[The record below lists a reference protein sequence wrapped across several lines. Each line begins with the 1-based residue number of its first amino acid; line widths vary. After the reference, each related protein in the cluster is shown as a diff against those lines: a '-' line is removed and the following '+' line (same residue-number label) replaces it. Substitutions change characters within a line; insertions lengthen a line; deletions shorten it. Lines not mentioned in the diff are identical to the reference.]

1 MPIYKQTIRRL
12 PNSLLALL
20 ISGLLISLAS
30 VWSHAAPVNA
40 SNKAIYITID
50 GAIGP
55 ASKDYFI
62 RSLHKAE
69 QRQARLFIVQI
80 NTPGGLDTSMRDM
93 IQAILASPIP
103 VVTYVA
109 PSGARA
115 ASAGTYI
122 LYASHIAAMAPA
134 TNLGA
139 ATPVQIGGIETPA
152 PPETQPDNNK
162 GNQKNNDKG
171 TPNNIPSDNKST
183 LARKM
188 TNDAVAY
195 IQGLAE
201 LRGRNR
207 QWAEKAVRE
216 AASLS
221 ASDAL
226 KQHVVDLI
234 ATDMSDLLKQLDERR
249 VKTQHGELQLHTQGM
264 VLESIEPDWRNHL
277 LSIITDPNVAYIF
290 MLIGIYGLIFEFSN
304 PGAVVPGIVGAICL
318 LLALFAFQALPI
330 NYAGF
335 ALILLGVIF
344 MVAEAFAPSFGALGI
359 GGVVAFVIGSVIL
372 IDTDVP
378 GFDISV
384 ILIGSIALVSSI
396 LFTLVLMMAIKA
408 RRRPVVSGQEQLI
421 GAVGEAL
428 QDFDQ
433 HGYVFVHSERWNATS
448 DAPVTKGQKL
458 KVIKMDGL
466 NLIVKPLPADH
477 QENKS

>member
-1 MPIYKQTIRRL
+1 MKKQTKWL
-12 PNSLLALL
+12 PSSLAVIIISGMLL
-20 ISGLLISLAS
+20 ILAS
-30 VWSHAAPVNA
+30 IWSQAAPVEA
-40 SNKAIYITID
+40 TNKGVFITID

-55 ASKDYFI
+55 ATKDYFI
-62 RSLHKAE
+62 RSLRKAE
-69 QRQARLFIVQI
+69 QRHARLFIVQL

-93 IQAILASPIP
+93 IQAILASPMP
-103 VVTYVA
+103 VVSYVT

-122 LYASHIAAMAPA
+122 LYASHIAAMTPA

-139 ATPVQIGGIETPA
+139 ATPIQIGGISSPEQPTP
-152 PPETQPDNNK
+152 E
-162 GNQKNNDKG
+162 NDKDKN
-171 TPNNIPSDNKST
+171 TPSKLPTDGKST
-183 LARKM
+183 LARKA

-207 QWAEKAVRE
+207 EWAEKAVRE

-221 ASDAL
+221 ANDAL
-226 KQHVVDLI
+226 KQRVVDMI
-234 ATDMSDLLKQLDERR
+234 ATDMSDLLKQLDGRT
-249 VKTQHGELQLHTQGM
+249 VKTQHGEIQLHTQGM
-264 VLESIEPDWRNHL
+264 VLESIEPDWRNQL

-384 ILIGSIALVSSI
+384 MLIGSVAFVSSI
-396 LFTLVLMMAIKA
+396 LFTLVLMMAFKS

-421 GAVGEAL
+421 GAIGEAI

-433 HGYVFVHSERWNATS
+433 QGHVFVHSERWNAISNT
-448 DAPVTKGQKL
+448 PVSKGQKL
-458 KVIKMDGL
+458 KVVKVDGL
-466 NLIVKPLPADH
+466 NLFVEPVQTDR
-477 QENKS
+477 QENVS

>member
-1 MPIYKQTIRRL
+1 M
-12 PNSLLALL
+12 SL
-20 ISGLLISLAS
+20 SS
-30 VWSHAAPVNA
+30 VWSPAAPVDTA
-40 SNKAIYITID
+40 NKAIFITID

-55 ASKDYFI
+55 ASKDYFV
-62 RSLHKAE
+62 RSLRKAQ

-103 VVTYVA
+103 VATYVA

-152 PPETQPDNNK
+152 PPDTQPGNGNGHKENNK
-162 GNQKNNDKG
+162 QGNDKG
-171 TPNNIPSDNKST
+171 TPNNLPSDNKST

-234 ATDMSDLLKQLDERR
+234 ATDMSDLLKQLDGRS
-249 VKTQHGELQLHTQGM
+249 VKTQHGEVQLHTQGM
-264 VLESIEPDWRNHL
+264 ILESIEPDWRNQL

-335 ALILLGVIF
+335 ALILLGIIF

-359 GGVVAFVIGSVIL
+359 GGVVAFVIGSVML

-384 ILIGSIALVSSI
+384 MLIGSIAFVSSI
-396 LFTLVLMMAIKA
+396 LFTLVLMMAIKS

-421 GAVGEAL
+421 GAIGEAL

-433 HGYVFVHSERWNATS
+433 HGHVFVHSERWNATC
-448 DAPVTKGQKL
+448 DTPVSKGQKL

-466 NLIVKPLPADH
+466 NLIVEPVPASH
-477 QENKS
+477 QENNL